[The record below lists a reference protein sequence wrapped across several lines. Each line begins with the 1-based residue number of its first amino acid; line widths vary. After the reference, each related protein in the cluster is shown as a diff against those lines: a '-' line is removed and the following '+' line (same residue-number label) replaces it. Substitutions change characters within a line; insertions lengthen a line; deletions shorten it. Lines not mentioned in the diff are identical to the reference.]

1 MAFFFLLSFAF
12 FFTRW
17 GKPLIRKSRT
27 NKCSLKQMES
37 RKAPWF
43 RPRKRSQSIIIY
55 SHCIAQDHSRTH
67 LKDYFR
73 LMGL

>member
-1 MAFFFLLSFAF
+1 MGETADPEKVSYK
-12 FFTRW
+12 R
-17 GKPLIRKSRT
+17 
-27 NKCSLKQMES
+27 SLK
-37 RKAPWF
+37 RIKKKTRF

-55 SHCIAQDHSRTH
+55 SHCNVQDHSRTH